1 MREVCIENVKKILE
15 SLDSTR
21 FEKMCYVLID
31 YITGERL
38 HHRGENIQGDAVG
51 YTVDSYS
58 DDGRIVGEYSVD
70 KKYFSDLKK
79 PEQDIKHACKEFP
92 GLEQLY
98 LCVGIMST
106 SSQGINMA
114 NLCKEYEEK
123 CKITI
128 KWFDSRFIAEII
140 TDEIG
145 NRNQVLKKMIN
156 IETGLAKAISMN
168 ALSNNIP
175 ELPENYFFSSK
186 TTELLLEKLEK
197 NHFLYLHGISGIGK
211 TMLSVYLQK
220 ELLKKM
226 QVDNVEFINVSRISA
241 IEELRQFE
249 DPMFGSGIDLLHTI
263 MHSEKSIFILDDLSK
278 DLDKII
284 TEIGKSVGK
293 SSYVI
298 VTSQLT
304 CQTAQACQLTFEL
317 RNLDREV
324 ANNVFSYKLN
334 SSGTKEQMEL
344 LYRKT
349 AGYPIL
355 LNTVRSLMQ
364 YEGLKWEEL
373 EEELAN
379 VPDYEVEEGI
389 NLTIKLLR
397 RHQDVLKKEFFAIHW
412 LKTNYISRTLLRK
425 LISVEGIRK
434 LKARSFLQELP
445 EVIKIHDIVYRCINS
460 LEFETETNKKASVN
474 YQEILYEE
482 LEKGIDRK
490 DVEYYRILHLH
501 DNKILSIAQESNAL
515 GRETYFYLQAFP
527 DDERAVLER
536 YGEDFINGMIKKTTA
551 PYVYKSIMEW
561 YELNLR
567 KIRKKHE
574 ENYLSK
580 VKVYIDNLECMLGR
594 LKKSDDL
601 YIDLL
606 HHQGKLYHYIKQD
619 NGAKKCFEEVLQ
631 LNPQAYETKLQIARI
646 CDKKKQKEERIAIY
660 REILDYYINGG
671 KISMSV
677 VLAAYEDIAFYLN
690 TEMKERYFI
699 KYYEA
704 FREAI
709 ISLSGTTYDQPYI
722 VLANVAKVYTY
733 DYPEYLK
740 ELLDRLH
747 LPSIEK
753 IHKRNYFNIARMYM
767 EFGKALRN
775 LEGDSEEAENYF
787 EIAEYYFENIDSG
800 IRLTSFQVVQRA
812 ESFLLLK
819 KYENALQF
827 LDKHVFEEEAFWW
840 YRKSCAFLWLDNYL
854 DAQECCDKA
863 LEKIEQKQ
871 GSDKYLSTFYR
882 KRAQIAF
889 YCREDEQKI
898 FDFLN
903 SAVENCSESKYKEQ
917 LKREMSNY
925 QSERRLDKD

>member
-1 MREVCIENVKKILE
+1 MKDIE
-15 SLDSTR
+15 
-21 FEKMCYVLID
+21 
-31 YITGERL
+31 
-38 HHRGENIQGDAVG
+38 A
-51 YTVDSYS
+51 
-58 DDGRIVGEYSVD
+58 
-70 KKYFSDLKK
+70 
-79 PEQDIKHACKEFP
+79 
-92 GLEQLY
+92 
-98 LCVGIMST
+98 GI
-106 SSQGINMA
+106 
-114 NLCKEYEEK
+114 
-123 CKITI
+123 
-128 KWFDSRFIAEII
+128 
-140 TDEIG
+140 
-145 NRNQVLKKMIN
+145 
-156 IETGLAKAISMN
+156 AKAIGMN
-168 ALSNNIP
+168 AMGNNFP
-175 ELPENYFFSSK
+175 KLPENYFFSSK
-186 TTELLLEKLEK
+186 TTEFLLEKLEK

-220 ELLKKM
+220 ELLKKV
-226 QVDNVEFINVSRISA
+226 QVNNVEFINVSRISG

-249 DPMFGSGIDLLHTI
+249 DPMFGFGIDLLHTI

-278 DLDKII
+278 DLNKII
-284 TEIGKSVGK
+284 TEIVKIVGK
-293 SSYVI
+293 STYVI

-304 CQTAQACQLTFEL
+304 CQIAQNRQLTFEM

-324 ANNVFSYKLN
+324 ANNVFSYKLDIP
-334 SSGTKEQMEL
+334 GTDEQMEL

-412 LKTNYISRTLLRK
+412 LENNYISRMLLRK
-425 LISVEGIRK
+425 LISAEGIRK
-434 LKARSFLQELP
+434 LKARSFLQEFP
-445 EVIKIHDIVYRCINS
+445 EVIKIHDIVYKCINS
-460 LEFETETNKKASVN
+460 LEFETETNKKASIN
-474 YQEILYEE
+474 YQEILYKE
-482 LEKGIDRK
+482 LEEGIDRK

-501 DNKILSIAQESNAL
+501 ENKILSIAQESTAL

-527 DDERAVLER
+527 NDEGEVLER
-536 YGEDFINGMIKKTTA
+536 YNEDFINGMIKETTA

-561 YELNLR
+561 YEFNLR
-567 KIRKKHE
+567 KIRKKHK

-594 LKKSDDL
+594 IKKSDGL
-601 YIDLL
+601 YIYLL
-606 HHQGKLYHYIKQD
+606 HHQGKLYHYIEQD
-619 NGAKKCFEEVLQ
+619 DDAKTCFEEVLQ
-631 LNPQAYETKLQIARI
+631 LNPEAYETKLQIARI

-690 TEMKERYFI
+690 AEMKERYFI

-709 ISLSGTTYDQPYI
+709 TSLSGTTYDQPYI
-722 VLANVAKVYTY
+722 VLANVSKVYTY

-740 ELLDRLH
+740 ELLDKLH

-753 IHKRNYFNIARMYM
+753 IHKHNYFNIARMYM

-775 LEGDSEEAENYF
+775 LERDSEEAENYF
-787 EIAEYYFENIDSG
+787 EIAEYYFEKIDSG

-812 ESFLLLK
+812 ESFLLLR

-854 DAQECCDKA
+854 DARECCDKA

-871 GSDKYLSTFYR
+871 GKEKYLSTFYR

-889 YCREDEQKI
+889 YCREDEQI
-898 FDFLN
+898 ILYFLN
-903 SAVENCSESKYKEQ
+903 AAVKNCSESKYKEQ

-925 QSERRLDKD
+925 QNERKLGKD